1 MSEKEIL
8 VSDIES
14 ITHSCAIFRLLADE
28 SRLKIVRILLKG
40 DSYAELMA
48 KQIGVTVSTITYHIK
63 KMETIGLIRCSKVHH
78 YKIYSLNHEIFKN
91 TINDILDSIPI
102 EWNDMMYRFNIISH
116 FFVCG
121 RLKKIPVQIPKKR
134 IVMEFLI
141 DELEYE
147 HYYTKE
153 EIDAYI
159 QQFFD
164 DTDIVF
170 FEFTTLGLLEE
181 ENCLY
186 RRVR

>member
-8 VSDIES
+8 VSDIEAL
-14 ITHSCAIFRLLADE
+14 THSCEIFKLLADE
-28 SRLKIVRILLKG
+28 SRLKIVSILLKG
-40 DSYAELMA
+40 DSYADLMA

-63 KMETIGLIRCSKVHH
+63 KMETVGLIRCSKVHH
-78 YKIYSLNHEIFKN
+78 YKIYSLNQEIFKN
-91 TINDILDSIPI
+91 TVNDILGFVSV
-102 EWNDMMYRFNIISH
+102 EWNDKIYRYNIISH

-121 RLKKIPVQIPKKR
+121 RLKKIPVQIHKKR

-141 DELEYE
+141 DKLENE

-164 DTDIVF
+164 DTEIVF
-170 FEFTTLGLLEE
+170 FEFTTLGLLKE